1 MRTSIPSD
9 KVSHGPEATMEG
21 AARFSKSRF
30 QRLGFLS
37 VEPDRLYGAATE
49 DAIAAMYEAV
59 GYEARSADEGEENQ
73 LEAAEK
79 AVESARTALADANDN
94 LSDALSPPSQVQQVS
109 EAQQR
114 QRLLDAIDQAQEAL
128 DEANADR
135 PSNSLLAAIDQ
146 LTAAEAAGE
155 GIQGANQA
163 VAAAQQAE
171 EQRVEQAQDALDQ
184 AKRALAEAEAL
195 DAAEDLDGTNTTNAR
210 NAVSDAEERLVD
222 AEEALAELEEDIGV
236 RLPVAE
242 VVFLP
247 DLPRTVTSVDVE
259 RGDFVSGSVMRI
271 SGTEVRITTGVSEAN
286 RPLLEVGQ
294 RVVIDSEQLGIEVEG
309 EITELGRPHRHR
321 RMYRPTSRGSGDRW
335 RRRERRLTVTDLIE
349 ATAAG
354 PPQQTAVIEL
364 RQVGR
369 TFPGPPPVEAFKPS
383 DLTIGPGE
391 YVSIIG
397 PSGSGK
403 STLLHL
409 LGLLDRPTTGQYILD
424 GIDTGALGDNARA
437 GLRGSRIGF
446 VFQSFHLLHHRSVL
460 ENVELAQIYNR
471 MPRKERRQRAE
482 NALERVGL
490 AHRLGFTPRTLS
502 GGERQR
508 VAVARALGERT
519 KLAARR

>member
-1 MRTSIPSD
+1 MKSRKRLFLAVVAVAVAFGAGGYLLGQQLESPEDARAVVAAPEPSLIA
-9 KVSHGPEATMEG
+9 VPVEAVALSNDVVVRGDAAFEG
-21 AARFSKSRF
+21 AVDLVLDATLGDGSSRVVTGRVPEIDTLIDEGDVAIEVSGRPVSKSRF

-321 RMYRPTSRGSGDRW
+321 RMWPTPGITCRSRRPGSTPFPRWSGAPMALPESKCSTPTTRTSLVQVTVGLQDKNRSLVEIEPISGDISAGD
-335 RRRERRLTVTDLIE
+335 LVVT
-349 ATAAG
+349 
-354 PPQQTAVIEL
+354 
-364 RQVGR
+364 
-369 TFPGPPPVEAFKPS
+369 
-383 DLTIGPGE
+383 
-391 YVSIIG
+391 
-397 PSGSGK
+397 
-403 STLLHL
+403 
-409 LGLLDRPTTGQYILD
+409 
-424 GIDTGALGDNARA
+424 GID
-437 GLRGSRIGF
+437 
-446 VFQSFHLLHHRSVL
+446 Q
-460 ENVELAQIYNR
+460 
-471 MPRKERRQRAE
+471 P
-482 NALERVGL
+482 
-490 AHRLGFTPRTLS
+490 
-502 GGERQR
+502 
-508 VAVARALGERT
+508 VAVAATDGDEENDG
-519 KLAARR
+519 